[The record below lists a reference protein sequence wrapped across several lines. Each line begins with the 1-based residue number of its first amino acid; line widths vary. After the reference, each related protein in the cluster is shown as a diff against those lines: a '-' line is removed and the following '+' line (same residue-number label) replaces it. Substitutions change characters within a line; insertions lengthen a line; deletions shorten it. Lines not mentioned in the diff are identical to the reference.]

1 MYPDDNDESYI
12 NGLKDMF
19 DAFKFYMSL
28 DAVERHRCI
37 TIYKKDANL
46 ADMGAEEFL
55 DTVNKYKATHLSPG
69 DIVIVNNKKLIVTKI
84 DLTFEDGEVQCISS
98 DGEVYEAISLEA
110 VRTTGKKMPEFIE
123 LLKRIGDSNND

>member
-1 MYPDDNDESYI
+1 MYPDENDESYI

-19 DAFKFYMSL
+19 DAFKFYMGL

-55 DTVNKYKATHLSPG
+55 DTVNKYKAAHLSPG
-69 DIVIVNNKKLIVTKI
+69 DIIIVNNTKMIVTKI
-84 DLTFEDGEVQCISS
+84 DLSFEDGEVQCVNS

-110 VRTTGKKMPEFIE
+110 VRTTDKKMPEFIE
-123 LLKRIGDSNND
+123 LLKHIGDSSNE